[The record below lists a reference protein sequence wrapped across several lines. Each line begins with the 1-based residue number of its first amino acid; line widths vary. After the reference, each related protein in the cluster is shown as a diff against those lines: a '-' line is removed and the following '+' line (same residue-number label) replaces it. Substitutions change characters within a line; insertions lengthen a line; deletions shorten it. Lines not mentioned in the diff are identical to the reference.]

1 MRHPD
6 DFPAR
11 RSFSSAR
18 EVAIPVEQN
27 RNSSLLWLILATVA
41 TLLLMAVPLA
51 SVLTFPIRMFVTFIH
66 EGSHAMAALL
76 SGFYVIR
83 MTIHW
88 DGSGLTL
95 TSGQNVFVAS
105 AGYLGTMLFGVFLLY
120 QAQHRD
126 RTSLLLVGSGILVL
140 LLTILFVNGQASWLM
155 VLPLALAGT
164 LLLGGLRMNLPMPVR
179 WGMLGAG
186 GLLVLLL
193 AVVCVMTGT
202 LYSWVAGLSI
212 SLSLIALGVF
222 TKPNWGQFIV
232 NFLAVQ
238 CCLDALSDLKT
249 LFFISALTGIQSDAA
264 SMAQMTGVPAF
275 IWAFLWLASGV
286 LLLGVTL
293 WLIFQRPA
301 RKGVATS
308 PSAR

>member
-1 MRHPD
+1 MHPADDFSARHP
-6 DFPAR
+6 
-11 RSFSSAR
+11 FSSGR
-18 EVAIPVEQN
+18 SVTIPAEQN
-27 RNSSLLWLILATVA
+27 RTTSLLWLILATVA
-41 TLLLMAVPLA
+41 TLILMTLPFA
-51 SVLTFPIRMFVTFIH
+51 SVVTFPIRMFVTFIH
-66 EGSHAMAALL
+66 EGSHALAALL

-120 QAQHRD
+120 QAQRRD

-155 VLPLALAGT
+155 VLPLALAAM
-164 LLLGGLRMNLPMPVR
+164 LMLGGLRMNLPLPAR

-193 AVVCVMTGT
+193 AVVCIATGT

-212 SLSLIALGVF
+212 GIGLIALGVF

-249 LFFISALTGIQSDAA
+249 LFFLSTLTGVQSDAA
-264 SMAQMTGVPAF
+264 NMARMTGIPAF
-275 IWAFLWLASGV
+275 AWASLWLASGI

-293 WLIFQRPA
+293 WLIFQRPT
-301 RKGVATS
+301 RKGPAS
-308 PSAR
+308 SAR

>member
-11 RSFSSAR
+11 RSFPSGR
-18 EVAIPVEQN
+18 GVTIPVEQN

-41 TLLLMAVPLA
+41 TLLLMTVPLV
-51 SVLTFPIRMFVTFIH
+51 SVVTFPIRIFVTFIH
-66 EGSHAMAALL
+66 EGCHAMAALL

-120 QAQHRD
+120 QAQRRD
-126 RTSLLLVGSGILVL
+126 RTSLLLVGSGVLVL

-164 LLLGGLRMNLPMPVR
+164 LLLGGLRMNLPMPAR

-202 LYSWVAGLSI
+202 LYSWIAGLSI
-212 SLSLIALGVF
+212 GLSLIALGVF
-222 TKPNWGQFIV
+222 TKPNWGHFIV

-238 CCLDALSDLKT
+238 CCLDAMSDLKT
-249 LFFISALTGIQSDAA
+249 LFFISALTDIQSDAA
-264 SMAQMTGVPAF
+264 NMARMTGVPAF
-275 IWAFLWLASGV
+275 IWASLWLASSV

-301 RKGVATS
+301 RKGAAA
-308 PSAR
+308 PSAQ